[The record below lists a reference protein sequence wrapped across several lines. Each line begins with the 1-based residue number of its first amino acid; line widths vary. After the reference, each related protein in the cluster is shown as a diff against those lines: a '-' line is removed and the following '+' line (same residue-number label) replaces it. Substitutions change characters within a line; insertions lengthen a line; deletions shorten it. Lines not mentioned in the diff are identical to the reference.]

1 MPPTEREIPAMQLPS
16 QTSKRAT
23 ETSSFSKRMHLA
35 VKQFLSTRRLALE
48 CWTSGPRGARPLQ
61 IGGCR
66 SLWKMTS
73 QVASKTDEAADTLC
87 GSPCRDDR
95 LVVGWPLPD
104 CGTQYLPHSW
114 WDGDTVCNRCA
125 AKPTRTTGCC
135 YQVNTEWPVWLSEY
149 LFHTKYVVLSCK
161 YAPGTTYCC

>member
-1 MPPTEREIPAMQLPS
+1 M
-16 QTSKRAT
+16 
-23 ETSSFSKRMHLA
+23 
-35 VKQFLSTRRLALE
+35 
-48 CWTSGPRGARPLQ
+48 Q

-135 YQVNTEWPVWLSEY
+135 YQVKHGMARVVIGIPIPYEVRRTQLQVCTRYDVLLLMYPDEY
-149 LFHTKYVVLSCK
+149 YIGNQPGSS
-161 YAPGTTYCC
+161 APCRLCCPDDYLTPHR